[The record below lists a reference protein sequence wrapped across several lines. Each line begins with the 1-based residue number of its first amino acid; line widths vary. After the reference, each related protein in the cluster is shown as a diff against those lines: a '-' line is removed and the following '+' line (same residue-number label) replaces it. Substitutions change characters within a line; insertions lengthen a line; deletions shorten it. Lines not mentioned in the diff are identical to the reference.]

1 MGLPL
6 AFLAATVLVGLT
18 AALAL
23 AHLARWPSRRGP
35 PTPPVTRV
43 QRAMRRYGVLFA
55 LVETGALVA
64 LLIVLFSLPA
74 GSAEMWLV
82 GIAAV
87 CMAFMIGLWA
97 AFLRPLNATMAEW
110 EPEALPE
117 DWAHHHAR
125 WTTYHRLRL
134 TLAVIAITL
143 LLMGLFARPAR

>member
-1 MGLPL
+1 
-6 AFLAATVLVGLT
+6 
-18 AALAL
+18 
-23 AHLARWPSRRGP
+23 
-35 PTPPVTRV
+35 
-43 QRAMRRYGVLFA
+43 MRRYGVLFA

-87 CMAFMIGLWA
+87 CMAFMIGVWA

-117 DWAHHHAR
+117 DWARHHAR